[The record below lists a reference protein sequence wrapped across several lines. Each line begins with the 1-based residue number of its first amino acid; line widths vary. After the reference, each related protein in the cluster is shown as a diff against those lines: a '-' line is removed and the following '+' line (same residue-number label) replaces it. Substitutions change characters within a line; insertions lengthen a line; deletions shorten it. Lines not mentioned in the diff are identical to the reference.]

1 MEAFERFVEEPY
13 NSRRPRI
20 DLDFARRR
28 VSTASGS
35 ERPLPK
41 APLACMLNLCTR
53 RYKVTFAYPRDAWDK
68 GVGKL
73 FARFAI
79 EPVR

>member
-1 MEAFERFVEEPY
+1 M
-13 NSRRPRI
+13 NM
-20 DLDFARRR
+20 
-28 VSTASGS
+28 
-35 ERPLPK
+35 K
-41 APLACMLNLCTR
+41 ATLACMLNLCTR

-68 GVGKL
+68 GGGKL